1 MPGKIVK
8 EILHYIK
15 SKIDGVEKIRA
26 EKVVI
31 GLGYTAVKLDS
42 GHVGLCYTFSD
53 EVNLNCCQIW
63 RKAGSLAGSSAIKLA
78 DLSLSWDLSEA
89 VVGVAALNALSQLA
103 MDMELDKYV
112 ITEGNVIDQINVT
125 KEDVV
130 VLVGNIRSFIPKI
143 KERTDNIFVL
153 ERNLRMRSL
162 NVYPDTAAEELLP
175 RASIAIITGTTLA
188 NGTIDRLL
196 ELSKNARDV
205 VLVGPTASTLPDPL
219 FKHGVTIIG
228 GVRVI
233 DSEKVIQVVSEGGGT
248 PSLKEACKQVVIRQR
263 EGR

>member
-1 MPGKIVK
+1 
-8 EILHYIK
+8 
-15 SKIDGVEKIRA
+15 
-26 EKVVI
+26 
-31 GLGYTAVKLDS
+31 
-42 GHVGLCYTFSD
+42 
-53 EVNLNCCQIW
+53 
-63 RKAGSLAGSSAIKLA
+63 
-78 DLSLSWDLSEA
+78 
-89 VVGVAALNALSQLA
+89 
-103 MDMELDKYV
+103 
-112 ITEGNVIDQINVT
+112 
-125 KEDVV
+125 
-130 VLVGNIRSFIPKI
+130 
-143 KERTDNIFVL
+143 
-153 ERNLRMRSL
+153 
-162 NVYPDTAAEELLP
+162 
-175 RASIAIITGTTLA
+175 IITGTTLA